1 MKIKIQYYK
10 LNENGKY
17 EPVKEGTEV
26 KTKKEAK
33 GIITKVFKLF
43 SVKPEAIIEIN
54 DDKFTWRDFESKI
67 VNHTYGNNIDIITL
81 SEAKKAAVRI
91 KK

>member
-10 LNENGKY
+10 LNENGEYK
-17 EPVKEGTEV
+17 PVKEGTEV

-33 GIITKVFKLF
+33 DIITKIFKLF
-43 SVKPEAIIEIN
+43 SVKPEAVIEIN

-67 VNHTYGNNIDIITL
+67 VNHTYGNNIDVITL
-81 SEAKKAAVRI
+81 SEAKKAAARI

>member
-10 LNENGKY
+10 LNENGEY
-17 EPVKEGTEV
+17 EMTKEGTEV
-26 KTKKEAK
+26 ATKKEAR

-54 DDKFTWRDFESKI
+54 DDKFTWRDFDSKI
-67 VNHTYGNNIDIITL
+67 VNHTLENQLDIVTL
-81 SEAKKAAVRI
+81 SEAKKIAMKV

>member
-10 LNENGKY
+10 LNENGEY

-26 KTKKEAK
+26 TTKKEAR

-43 SVKPEAIIEIN
+43 SIKPEAIIEIN
-54 DDKFTWRDFESKI
+54 DDKFTWRDFDSKI
-67 VNHTYGNNIDIITL
+67 VNHTLGNQLNIVTL
-81 SEAKKAAVRI
+81 SEAKKIAMKV